1 MNRIA
6 NSFSI
11 LPHNM
16 TGWLAASTFT
26 LKSRYGGAGLF
37 R

>member
-11 LPHNM
+11 SLHNM
-16 TGWLAASTFT
+16 TGWLTASTFT